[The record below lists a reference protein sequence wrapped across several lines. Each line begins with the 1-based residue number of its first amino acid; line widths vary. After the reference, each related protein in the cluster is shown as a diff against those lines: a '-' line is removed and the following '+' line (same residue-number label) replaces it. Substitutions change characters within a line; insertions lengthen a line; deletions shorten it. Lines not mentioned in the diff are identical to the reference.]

1 MNMRIINARPVA
13 NPERRRLLDR
23 LTAGSTEAVNLAG
36 TDIQPLDKNVP
47 GAFIDS
53 SQRRTAMKMHRF
65 VQASHTRQPAARNAL
80 LTALLASACLLAPLP
95 AQAVEARLGHGF
107 TEQHPRGLAMA
118 RFAADV
124 EKATNGQVK
133 IKVFAN
139 SSLGS
144 EEKMLQSV
152 QSGVQEFYL
161 GSLAPFSV
169 RKKELQIFDF
179 PFLFSTDAEV
189 AKVLDGPVGQKL
201 LDGLADTGLV
211 GLSWAG
217 GAFRNIANSRRPIT
231 KFEDL
236 KGLKIRV
243 MQSPV
248 AIESFKAM
256 GINATPMAY
265 AEVFTALEI
274 RAIDGLEHPPVDMLQ
289 NRIFEVQK
297 HLAISHHVYTP
308 VSLVVSKKWFSALP
322 ADQQAAIRKAAA
334 SARDFQRAEETRQAR
349 DAVSQLQAKGMAVTE
364 LGPQELEKMRQAVKP
379 VIEKFSSSIGSDYVK
394 GFYAEVEKAR
404 QAK

>member
-1 MNMRIINARPVA
+1 MKAHALFTIGKPVA
-13 NPERRRLLDR
+13 TLLGC
-23 LTAGSTEAVNLAG
+23 L
-36 TDIQPLDKNVP
+36 
-47 GAFIDS
+47 
-53 SQRRTAMKMHRF
+53 
-65 VQASHTRQPAARNAL
+65 
-80 LTALLASACLLAPLP
+80 CLLAQTP
-95 AQAVEARLGHGF
+95 AIAAEARLGHGF

-118 RFAADV
+118 RFADEV
-124 EKATNGQVK
+124 DKATGGKVK
-133 IKVFAN
+133 IKIFAN

-161 GSLAPFSV
+161 GSLVPFSV

-189 AKVLDGPVGQKL
+189 AKVLDGPIGQKL
-201 LDGLADTGLV
+201 LDDLDDTGVV

-217 GAFRNIANSRRPIT
+217 GAFRNIANSKRPIG

-248 AIESFKAM
+248 ALESFKAM
-256 GINATPMAY
+256 GVNATPMAY

-274 RAIDGLEHPPVDMLQ
+274 GALDGLEHPPVDMLQ
-289 NRIFEVQK
+289 NRIYEVQK

-308 VSLVVSKKWFSALP
+308 VSLVTSKKWFSALP
-322 ADQQAAIRKAAA
+322 ADQQQAIRKAAIA
-334 SARDFQRAEETRQAR
+334 ARDFQRAEEIRQAK

-379 VIEKFSSSIGSDYVK
+379 VVEKFSSNIGSDYVK

-404 QAK
+404 KETGSK